1 MTPRRLSLVVL
12 LLLTSLAI
20 AQSQAPAPRTTLI
33 KAGRLLD
40 VRAGKLLTSQGVLIE
55 NDKIKE
61 VGPLAQVQAHAPRN
75 ATIIDLGSA
84 TVLPGLIDCHA
95 HLLDAMP
102 PIEPRESILITV
114 AGMSAARRELLG
126 ARMAREDLEGGFTT
140 VRVVGHSGVDGDAAL
155 RDAINQ
161 GWVQGPRIQASC
173 RKLTPPGGQAIQLN
187 PVVAEQITDQEFLQV
202 GSPDEARKQVRE
214 DRLYGAD
221 LIKVVADTDDGR
233 FMTTEEMKAIVE
245 EAHRSHMKVAVH
257 ASTVTGIQTSIDAG
271 VDSIEHGDDAT
282 DAQLKAMHD
291 KGIFFDIT
299 ETYYGGRLR
308 AWVEKSIILPPE
320 VQMGLAAYEKKQQ
333 ATVPPRLQK
342 ILQYGLKF
350 SAGSD
355 MWFDYPGKT
364 RGQAT
369 ALMFGAMHDAGMPAA
384 DVLRAATVNAAEL
397 LGWQDRVG
405 TLEPGKFADLIAVA
419 GDPLA
424 DITELEHVQFVMKG
438 GEVVKNDLGRKP

>member
-1 MTPRRLSLVVL
+1 MVRSRPLFVV
-12 LLLTSLAI
+12 LLLTSLAV
-20 AQSQAPAPRTTLI
+20 AQASGPGPRTTLL

-40 VRAGKLLTSQGVLIE
+40 VRAGKLLSSQGVLIE

-61 VGPLAQVQAHAPRN
+61 VGPLGEVQAHAPKS
-75 ATIIDLGSA
+75 ATIIDLSNA

-102 PIEPRESILITV
+102 PMEPSQSILITV
-114 AGMSAARRELLG
+114 AGMSASKRELLG

-140 VRVVGHSGVDGDAAL
+140 ARVVGHSGVDGDAAL

-161 GWVQGPRIQASC
+161 GWVEGPRIQAAC
-173 RKLTPPGGQAIQLN
+173 RKLTPPGGQAIHLN
-187 PVVAEQITDQEFLQV
+187 PAVAEQITDQEFLQV

-221 LIKVVADTDDGR
+221 LIKVVTDADGR
-233 FMTTEEMKAIVE
+233 FVTTDEMKAIVE

-271 VDSIEHGDDAT
+271 VDSIEHGDEAT
-282 DAQLKAMHD
+282 DEQLKAMRD

-299 ETYYGGRLR
+299 ETYFGGRLR
-308 AWVEKSIILPPE
+308 AWLEKSIVLPPE
-320 VQMGLAAYEKKQQ
+320 LQMGLAAYEKRQA
-333 ATVPPRLQK
+333 ATVPPRIQK
-342 ILQYGLKF
+342 ILKYGLNY
-350 SAGSD
+350 ATGSD

-369 ALMFGAMHDAGMPAA
+369 ALMFGALHDAGMPTA
-384 DVLRAATVNAAEL
+384 DILRAATVNAAQL

-405 TLEPGKFADLIAVA
+405 AIEPGKFADVIAVA
-419 GDPLA
+419 GDPLQ
-424 DITELEHVQFVMKG
+424 DITELERVQFVMKG
-438 GEVVKNDLGRKP
+438 GVVVRNDLGKK